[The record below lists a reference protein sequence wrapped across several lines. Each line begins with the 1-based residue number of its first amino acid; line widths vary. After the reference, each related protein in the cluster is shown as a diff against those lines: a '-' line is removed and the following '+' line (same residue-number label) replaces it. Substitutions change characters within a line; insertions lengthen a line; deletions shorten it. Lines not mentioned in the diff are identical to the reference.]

1 MDSKRLYRARKGK
14 MIGGVCAGLA
24 NYFSVDP
31 TIVRLV
37 FVLLFFAGASGF
49 MIYLILWII
58 MPLEPRGEGIVDA
71 AVVPPTDEMKKTD

>member
-1 MDSKRLYRARKGK
+1 METKRLYRARKGE

-24 NYFSVDP
+24 NYFMIDP
-31 TIVRLV
+31 TIVRLA

-58 MPLEPRGEGIVDA
+58 MPLEPLAEA
-71 AVVPPTDEMKKTD
+71 SQNAVVIAPADETRKTE

>member
-1 MDSKRLYRARKGK
+1 MESKRLYRARDGQ
-14 MIGGVCAGLA
+14 MIGGVCTGLA
-24 NYFSVDP
+24 NYFLVDP

-58 MPLEPRGEGIVDA
+58 MPLEPQKVESA
-71 AVVPPTDEMKKTD
+71 AVALPAEDQNKTQ